1 MEIQTSA
8 GGFAGLDV
16 QALAVAVF
24 KDERADEGF
33 LKELDAAA
41 GGLVG
46 SVLESEEMKGKEGET
61 VYLHLPAGPSG
72 PKAKRLL
79 LVGVG
84 ERSDYRAAQVSQFA
98 GAAVRALR
106 SRNVKAVGLV
116 ARPEGV
122 EAEAAASAAV
132 EGAVIGLYEPDKYR
146 TIDKEERAVERLVV
160 VSGGA
165 DDAALR
171 RGAERGRIV
180 GESVNFTRD
189 LANEPGAYM
198 TPTIMAERAQE
209 IANEF
214 GLEIDVLDQAR
225 MEQEGMGALLSV
237 ARGSDEPPKM
247 MVLTYMPDGKQ
258 SVEDGEDFLA
268 LVGKGITFDTGG
280 ISIKPSENMELMK
293 YDMTG
298 GATVLG
304 VMRAVAQLKPPIP
317 VLGVVPSSENMPSG
331 KATKPGDV
339 VRAMTGKTIEVINTD
354 AEGRLILADA
364 VAYAK
369 KLGATRV
376 IDMATLTG
384 AVSIALGDVNT
395 GILGTDQQLIDEV
408 IESGREVG
416 EKFWQLP
423 LDKEYSKQIKS
434 DIADIKNVGGRKAG
448 TITAAAF
455 IKEFAD
461 GISWAH
467 LDIAGT
473 AWGDE
478 AKPFRS
484 KGPTGVAVRTLLNF
498 VERESAR
505 ATGAKEAGGKTK

>member
-1 MEIQTSA
+1 MEIQTS
-8 GGFAGLDV
+8 GGFAEADV

-24 KDERADEGF
+24 KDESADEGF
-33 LKELDAAA
+33 LQGLDAAS
-41 GGLVG
+41 GGLVR
-46 SVLESEEMKGKEGET
+46 SVLESEEIKGKEGET
-61 VYLHLPAGPSG
+61 AYLHLPAGAEG
-72 PKAKRLL
+72 IRAKRLL

-84 ERSDYRAAQVSQFA
+84 DRAEYRAAQVSQFA
-98 GAAVRALR
+98 GAAARALR
-106 SRNVKAVGLV
+106 ARNVKTVGLA
-116 ARPEGV
+116 ARFDSD
-122 EAEAAASAAV
+122 AALAASAAV
-132 EGAVIGLYEPDKYR
+132 EGAVIGLFEPDKYR
-146 TIDKEERAVERLVV
+146 TIDREERSIGRLVV
-160 VSGGA
+160 VGGGGA
-165 DDAALR
+165 DEAALR
-171 RGAERGRIV
+171 RGAERGRII

-209 IANEF
+209 IANQF

-237 ARGSDEPPKM
+237 ARGSDQPPKM
-247 MVLTYMPDGKQ
+247 MVLTYMPEGKRR
-258 SVEDGEDFLA
+258 VEDGEDFLA

-304 VMRAVAQLKPPIP
+304 VMRAVAQLRPPIP

-339 VRAMTGKTIEVINTD
+339 VRAMSGKTIEGINTD

-364 VAYAK
+364 ISYAK

-423 LDKEYSKQIKS
+423 LDKEYTKQIKS

-473 AWGDE
+473 AWGEE
-478 AKPFRS
+478 AKPFRA
-484 KGPTGVAVRTLLNF
+484 KGPTGVAVRTILNF
-498 VERESAR
+498 IRR
-505 ATGAKEAGGKTK
+505 ASDRDEGAVADGGTGR